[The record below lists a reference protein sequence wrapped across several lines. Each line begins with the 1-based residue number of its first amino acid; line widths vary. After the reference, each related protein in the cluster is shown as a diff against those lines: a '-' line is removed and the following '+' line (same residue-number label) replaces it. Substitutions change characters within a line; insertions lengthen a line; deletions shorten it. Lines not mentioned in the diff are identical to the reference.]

1 MTRKGLTLIEILVAM
16 FIFSIVLGALFT
28 VLAAGR
34 VSWNAGAS
42 QVDVQQEARK
52 ALDMMVKELRQT
64 ASAKISNVPADGTAY
79 NTITFQT
86 PIITITRDP
95 ITGKVVGI
103 NINWSGNI
111 QYSLGGLNGRQL
123 LRAQGGIQRILA
135 NNILSIGFTRNAGTP
150 TVLNITAT
158 AQKNTFS
165 GFTTIQSSVT
175 LNSKAKLRN

>member
-42 QVDVQQEARK
+42 QMDVQQEARK

-64 ASAKISNVPADGTAY
+64 ASAKISNVPADGTTY

-86 PIITITRDP
+86 PIITITRDLA
-95 ITGKVVGI
+95 GKIVDI
-103 NINWSGNI
+103 NINWSNNI
-111 QYSLGGLNGRQL
+111 QYSLSGLNGRQL

-135 NNILSIGFTRNAGTP
+135 NNILSMGFTRNAGTP

-165 GFTTIQSSVT
+165 GFTTIQSNVT